1 MSRRSFGF
9 FEKIVLQLF
18 HTFRLSMTEATEIIN
33 AKKEYKKKF
42 LKFFPSQRK
51 SRAILLN
58 SIENPELKK
67 HVDEA
72 CEAIGVFVLHGNEI
86 TDDIDSDTYFG
97 AIDACVTDSHEK
109 NPELD
114 LVFMQYIV
122 PIFPKESA
130 YRLSEFNPMKF
141 EGNGFFFKDHNPFCM
156 FEKVVSYLENSK
168 FPEDRRILL
177 KHVLETF

>member
-1 MSRRSFGF
+1 
-9 FEKIVLQLF
+9 
-18 HTFRLSMTEATEIIN
+18 MTEATEIIN

-141 EGNGFFFKDHNPFCM
+141 EGNGFLFEETSFFHI
-156 FEKVVSYLENSK
+156 FEKICRFLENSQYAG
-168 FPEDRRILL
+168 DRRTMVKNLITYEEKAL
-177 KHVLETF
+177 K